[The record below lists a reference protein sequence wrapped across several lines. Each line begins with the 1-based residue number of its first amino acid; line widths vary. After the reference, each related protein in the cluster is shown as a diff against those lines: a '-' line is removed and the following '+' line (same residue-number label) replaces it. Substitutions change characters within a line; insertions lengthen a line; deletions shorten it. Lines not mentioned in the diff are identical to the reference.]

1 MPTVKFTYALKRF
14 FPELK
19 ETPVQGESLPALLES
34 IDQHYPG
41 IQHYIVDERGALRK
55 HVNIFI
61 DGELIKDRE
70 QLSDAFSEN
79 SEVYIMQALSG
90 G

>member
-1 MPTVKFTYALKRF
+1 MPTVKFTYALRRF

-19 ETPVQGESLPALLES
+19 ETE
-34 IDQHYPG
+34 IDCQNLSELMDKVDMQYPG
-41 IQHYIVDERGALRK
+41 LKNYILDERGASRK

-61 DGELIKDRE
+61 DSTLIKDRTT
-70 QLSDAFSEN
+70 LTDAIDQN
-79 SEVYIMQALSG
+79 TEVYILQALSG

>member
-14 FPELK
+14 FPQLGEMPVGSSTLPDLLK
-19 ETPVQGESLPALLES
+19 A
-34 IDQHYPG
+34 IDKHHPG
-41 IQHYIVDERGALRK
+41 IQNYIVDERGSLRK

-61 DGELIKDRE
+61 DGELVKDRE
-70 QLSDAFSEN
+70 QLSDLLSEN
-79 SEVYIMQALSG
+79 SEVFIMQALSG